1 MSLTEFTTMLAQQEK
16 QPRLYGD
23 IVFATRHGSR
33 LYGFQ
38 TESSDED
45 WFVVTTSH
53 RPRPE
58 HVVKGTLDLVQIG
71 LQTFLDYASSGSH
84 QSVEALFSPQ
94 KLWGD
99 EQYRSYIE
107 GMRITDEA
115 AFRKYRRTIKAFSF
129 GDFKRRRHA
138 VRLANNLSDLRRY
151 GRFNP
156 ELTQREAAF
165 AGTLAENLAGHA
177 LAGILL
183 SEF

>member
-1 MSLTEFTTMLAQQEK
+1 MIDQLPDIGTL
-16 QPRLYGD
+16 PRIHGD

-38 TESSDED
+38 SDSSDED
-45 WFVVTTSH
+45 WFIVTDSP
-53 RPRPE
+53 RPRASHTVRGGLDVVQMGWNAFLE
-58 HVVKGTLDLVQIG
+58 HTL
-71 LQTFLDYASSGSH
+71 SGSH
-84 QSVEALFSPQ
+84 QSVEAAFSRR
-94 KLWGD
+94 KMWGD
-99 EQYRSYIE
+99 VSYAPFLDE
-107 GMRITDEA
+107 LRITGDDV
-115 AFRKYRRTIKAFSF
+115 FRKYRRTIKAFSF